1 MKKQKFY
8 TPIVMIL
15 FAFLML
21 MNVFPI
27 ITLGQLLETSGST
40 PMENVV
46 IDGVINEAEWADKD
60 WKIGFYLDI
69 DEVFNPPDTDGW
81 NYLYLGEDV
90 SNLYIGLDLC
100 SDQTADL
107 TDEWI
112 GVWLNINNRSF
123 DSLTTWA
130 NYLNNGTESL
140 LHDVEHDAVFPFFE
154 NQLRTFQGGWDVNS
168 NDEYAVIHGTT
179 EGDYTNFDDFT
190 VPTFNITSQLVSGDN
205 LTQIDFSIDVE
216 QWFTLFPEIY
226 ADAIQNMRLSVNCR
240 SSVSIDEHKVVFW
253 YNDGTMNPDDPQQ
266 TRILN
271 TGTGW
276 VQTIFDYGVGNLT
289 ADNKMQFSIM
299 GNNSAPFTT
308 YFDQVEF
315 SVQTNQ
321 TNTFGGALI
330 NPYSSVSNYDIDWS
344 FGHSANNAS
353 DHRMFEIKIPKT
365 ELEHYNASEDIGII
379 VGGYGTM
386 SFPSELFWVFGAFN
400 NSIRPQIT
408 ENYEYYNMGGCVVLP
423 GPAIPGYF
431 IPIIIA
437 LIITVSIPI
446 LGKRKFNIIKS

>member
-130 NYLNNGTESL
+130 NYQQELEEITAGRDVQKL
-140 LHDVEHDAVFPFFE
+140 LRLADRSAADYIIVSNSFP
-154 NQLRTFQGGWDVNS
+154 
-168 NDEYAVIHGTT
+168 
-179 EGDYTNFDDFT
+179 
-190 VPTFNITSQLVSGDN
+190 
-205 LTQIDFSIDVE
+205 
-216 QWFTLFPEIY
+216 
-226 ADAIQNMRLSVNCR
+226 
-240 SSVSIDEHKVVFW
+240 KV
-253 YNDGTMNPDDPQQ
+253 
-266 TRILN
+266 
-271 TGTGW
+271 TGW
-276 VQTIFDYGVGNLT
+276 VPV
-289 ADNKMQFSIM
+289 M
-299 GNNSAPFTT
+299 
-308 YFDQVEF
+308 
-315 SVQTNQ
+315 
-321 TNTFGGALI
+321 
-330 NPYSSVSNYDIDWS
+330 
-344 FGHSANNAS
+344 H
-353 DHRMFEIKIPKT
+353 H
-365 ELEHYNASEDIGII
+365 
-379 VGGYGTM
+379 
-386 SFPSELFWVFGAFN
+386 
-400 NSIRPQIT
+400 
-408 ENYEYYNMGGCVVLP
+408 
-423 GPAIPGYF
+423 
-431 IPIIIA
+431 
-437 LIITVSIPI
+437 
-446 LGKRKFNIIKS
+446 